1 MLVHPWGVGVLL
13 GVEMRCLVAKSSV
26 SAANHTALLSFC
38 TRDLDN
44 SNAAL
49 RLV

>member
-1 MLVHPWGVGVLL
+1 MLR
-13 GVEMRCLVAKSSV
+13 GVEMRRIVANSSV

-49 RLV
+49 RLF